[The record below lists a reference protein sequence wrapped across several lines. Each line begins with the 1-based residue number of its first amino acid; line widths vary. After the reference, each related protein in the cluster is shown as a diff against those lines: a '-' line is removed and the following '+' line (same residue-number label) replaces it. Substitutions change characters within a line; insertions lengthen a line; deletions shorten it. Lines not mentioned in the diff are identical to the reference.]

1 MWWCHGGTR
10 KKKSIKPSHKENLQ
24 FDKSA
29 LVNSIKHFRNNTNF
43 TKTQKL
49 RVWSGN
55 KEVQIDQW
63 NRMVR
68 NKPAIDWLWPHNGT
82 SDLRRDA
89 ERAPLSLPLH
99 EAAGPAPGSGH
110 QPDAKP
116 ASYLVLGFPDSQII
130 WPPQLY
136 DQFIFCEG
144 AKGIQWRKKILCFK
158 TVITL

>member
-1 MWWCHGGTR
+1 MYEKHHCNKFSHSEEIDAFLENYGFPKFTHTQKNR
-10 KKKSIKPSHKENLQ
+10 KCGDAMVVQEKENLQ

-68 NKPAIDWLWPHNGT
+68 NKPAID
-82 SDLRRDA
+82 
-89 ERAPLSLPLH
+89 
-99 EAAGPAPGSGH
+99 
-110 QPDAKP
+110 
-116 ASYLVLGFPDSQII
+116 
-130 WPPQLY
+130 
-136 DQFIFCEG
+136 
-144 AKGIQWRKKILCFK
+144 
-158 TVITL
+158 